1 MAATRNPFLD
11 LAGMIYDAAIEPSLW
26 PQAAVS
32 AAKAFDAAVVFIGII
47 DRRNHRVLRSF
58 WNDDDVARSA
68 RARQRGLRSNPAAS
82 FAAQTPPL
90 TFAGGL
96 VLARDMGSL
105 DFYNEVLRPRA
116 LTEILAVNVHRD
128 ETTLTPVMLFR
139 KRKQPLFDES
149 ARNAM
154 LCLAP
159 HLNRALRVTL
169 RMQEMEARASALVEM
184 SDRALTALVVTDAFG
199 RIGEANASARAILTE
214 ADGLLIRDGLLRAAR
229 GDDNARLTCLILEA
243 AGGLDGKL
251 FIHKSGVMTVDR
263 PSCRRPLALVVSPTR
278 NAASP
283 FGRSHAVCVSFA
295 DPERAPKADADLI
308 ARLYGL
314 TARQAAVAALLLEG
328 RSPSEAAEELAMTEN
343 TVRTHIRHV
352 FDKTGVERLSDL
364 VRLLMQGPGVR
375 GR

>member
-1 MAATRNPFLD
+1 MPQRPSTRRLYLSESLIVAT
-11 LAGMIYDAAIEPSLW
+11 IE
-26 PQAAVS
+26 
-32 AAKAFDAAVVFIGII
+32 F
-47 DRRNHRVLRSF
+47 LRSF

-184 SDRALTALVVTDAFG
+184 SDRALTALSSLPTPSAALPKRTRLARV
-199 RIGEANASARAILTE
+199 ILGEV
-214 ADGLLIRDGLLRAAR
+214 DGLLIRDGLLRAAR

-243 AGGLDGKL
+243 AGGVDGL
-251 FIHKSGVMTVDR
+251 TFIRKSGVMTVGLVLPAAVHCRSSSRRPAMPPR
-263 PSCRRPLALVVSPTR
+263 PSAVRTQSQLPSPTR
-278 NAASP
+278 SGAGSRPGAARPPLWVHRARSSGRGAAP
-283 FGRSHAVCVSFA
+283 PRPVAGRSSGRTRDDREHGPHPHPPRLRE
-295 DPERAPKADADLI
+295 DRRRA
-308 ARLYGL
+308 AR
-314 TARQAAVAALLLEG
+314 R
-328 RSPSEAAEELAMTEN
+328 
-343 TVRTHIRHV
+343 
-352 FDKTGVERLSDL
+352 L
-364 VRLLMQGPGVR
+364 VRLLMQGPGVGAR
-375 GR
+375 